1 MQGGSDMKNAI
12 GVILPGNDEKVI
24 LFFFFHE
31 VWVICPVNSAYSLFG
46 QRSQRKALGK
56 L

>member
-1 MQGGSDMKNAI
+1 MKNAI
-12 GVILPGNDEKVI
+12 GARLPSIDEKVI
-24 LFFFFHE
+24 LFFHE
-31 VWVICPVNSAYSLFG
+31 AWVICPVSSAYSLFG